1 MRRTHWFVLA
11 LFVLLASAC
20 GSDAGSDTE
29 PGGQVLADVAED
41 AGLADADAGAPS
53 DASSDADPAD
63 AAPPD
68 AAADLGLDDVGPS
81 DADPTDASPSDA
93 AADASDATD
102 VRDDGSDVAP
112 DTEDTT
118 DTAPDAAPD
127 TGVEPGTER
136 RCADVDPDRYDAAR
150 IVAFDPASVPES
162 AEAFDLGVQSGAARA
177 TSILLWTHVQ
187 DQFGK
192 GLWVWRAGPSEGEIA
207 LVREQ
212 LVSPGADGY
221 THVTIDG
228 LAPCTDYYYAFF
240 DGTLSE
246 PTVRSPIG
254 RFQTAHGPGIVD
266 RVRVA
271 GGSCS
276 SFSYAP
282 YEALSFMADNEP
294 DVFIQVGDMSYN
306 DGSET
311 IEEFRAL
318 WRQTLLDPGYTAI
331 LRATSLLMTWDD
343 HEIDN
348 NWDPETESAF
358 KVANGKRAYF
368 ETLAVEQGP
377 DNRLWTSYQWGDS
390 VEFIVLD
397 SRSERLPSTR
407 SGDDAQYLSDAQFA
421 FLEDRLLNSTAHF
434 KAVMTSVPITNMP
447 NVWDLSQEDR
457 WEGYRAQRE
466 RLLNYIT
473 DNAIENVWFL
483 GGDFH
488 IGFVA
493 RVEADGPASN
503 LFEIALGPTG
513 NGPNPLFLTL
523 TEPQFLYRTS
533 DFTPEYATE
542 LTFDPLRDEVRV
554 VFTDAQTGEVQYDEW
569 LGQ

>member
-1 MRRTHWFVLA
+1 MRPTHRFVLA
-11 LFVLLASAC
+11 LCALALAAC
-20 GSDAGSDTE
+20 GSDTGSDTE

-41 AGLADADAGAPS
+41 VLADAADAGSPA
-53 DASSDADPAD
+53 DASSDAAPTDATVDAAPAD
-63 AAPPD
+63 AATDLGGDD
-68 AAADLGLDDVGPS
+68 AA
-81 DADPTDASPSDA
+81 PTDTSPSDA
-93 AADASDATD
+93 VADVADSDTEPDTESD
-102 VRDDGSDVAP
+102 VSADVVEDVAP
-112 DTEDTT
+112 D
-118 DTAPDAAPD
+118 
-127 TGVEPGTER
+127 GGIEPGTER
-136 RCADVDPDRYDAAR
+136 RCADVNPDRYDNAR
-150 IVAFDPASVPES
+150 IVAFDPSSVPES
-162 AEAFDLGVQSGAARA
+162 AVAFDLGVQSGAARA
-177 TSILLWTHVQ
+177 TSILLWTRVQ

-192 GLWVWRAGPSEGEIA
+192 GLWVWRAGPTEGEIA

-221 THVTIDG
+221 THVAVEG
-228 LAPCTDYYYAFF
+228 LAPCTDYFYAFF
-240 DGTLSE
+240 DGTLSA

-254 RFQTAHGPGIVD
+254 RFQTAHGPGMVD

-271 GGSCS
+271 GSSCS

-282 YEALSFMADNEP
+282 YEALSLMADNEP

-306 DGSET
+306 DGAET
-311 IEEFRAL
+311 IGEFRGF
-318 WRQTLLDPGYTAI
+318 WRQTLTDPGYASI

-377 DNRLWTSYQWGDS
+377 NNRLWTSYQWGDS

-407 SGDDAQYLSDAQFA
+407 SGDNAQYLSPEQFA
-421 FLEDRLLNSTAHF
+421 FLEDRLINSTAHF
-434 KAVMTSVPITNMP
+434 KAVLTSVPITNMP
-447 NVWDLSQEDR
+447 NVWDLSQDDR
-457 WEGYRAQRE
+457 WEGYRAQRD

-473 DNAIENVWFL
+473 DNAIDNVWFL

-493 RVEADGPASN
+493 RVEPDGPASRI
-503 LFEIALGPTG
+503 FEIALGPTG

-542 LTFDPLRDEVRV
+542 LTFDPIRDEVRV
-554 VFTDAQTGEVQYDEW
+554 VFTDSQTGEVQYDEW
-569 LGQ
+569 LGR

>member
-1 MRRTHWFVLA
+1 MRPTHRFVLA
-11 LFVLLASAC
+11 LCALALAAC
-20 GSDAGSDTE
+20 GSDTGSDTE

-41 AGLADADAGAPS
+41 VLADAADAGSPA
-53 DASSDADPAD
+53 DASSDAAPTDATVDVAPAD
-63 AAPPD
+63 AAS
-68 AAADLGLDDVGPS
+68 DLGGDD
-81 DADPTDASPSDA
+81 ATPTDASPSDA
-93 AADASDATD
+93 VTDVANSDTEPDTEPDASAD
-102 VRDDGSDVAP
+102 VVADVAP
-112 DTEDTT
+112 DS
-118 DTAPDAAPD
+118 
-127 TGVEPGTER
+127 GFEPGTER
-136 RCADVDPDRYDAAR
+136 RCADVNPDRYDNAR
-150 IVAFDPASVPES
+150 IVAFDPSSVPES
-162 AEAFDLGVQSGAARA
+162 AVAFDLGVQSGAARA
-177 TSILLWTHVQ
+177 TSILLWTRVQ

-192 GLWVWRAGPSEGEIA
+192 GLWVWRAGPTEGEIA

-221 THVTIDG
+221 THVAVEG
-228 LAPCTDYYYAFF
+228 LAPCTDYFYAFF

-271 GGSCS
+271 GSSCS

-282 YEALSFMADNEP
+282 YEALSLMADNEP

-318 WRQTLLDPGYTAI
+318 WRQTLTDPGYTSI
-331 LRATSLLMTWDD
+331 LQATSLLMTWDD
-343 HEIDN
+343 HEIDD
-348 NWDPETESAF
+348 NWNPETESAF

-377 DNRLWTSYQWGDS
+377 NNRLWTSYQWGDS

-407 SGDDAQYLSDAQFA
+407 SGANAQYLSPEQFA
-421 FLEDRLLNSTAHF
+421 FLEDRLINSTAHF
-434 KAVMTSVPITNMP
+434 KAVLTSVPITNMP

-457 WEGYRAQRE
+457 WEGYRAQRD

-473 DNAIENVWFL
+473 DNAIDNVWFL

-493 RVEADGPASN
+493 RVEPDGPASRI
-503 LFEIALGPTG
+503 FEIALGPTG

-542 LTFDPLRDEVRV
+542 LTFDPIRDEVRV
-554 VFTDAQTGEVQYDEW
+554 VFTDSQTGEVQYDEW
-569 LGQ
+569 LGR